1 VQANPWNSARTGYPS
16 TQAHGEPQNESQK
29 VRGDDAQSFPDT
41 SRCVGR
47 HAVTLIA
54 TQPRIVLNGAR
65 AQAAVADTYRQLILF
80 GAVFER
86 VRADYVAKEA

>member
-1 VQANPWNSARTGYPS
+1 MMRKASLILLGASAGI
-16 TQAHGEPQNESQK
+16 AG
-29 VRGDDAQSFPDT
+29 
-41 SRCVGR
+41 
-47 HAVTLIA
+47 TLIA

-65 AQAAVADTYRQLILF
+65 AQAAVADPYRQLILF